1 MLQYVLNRPYM
12 VTAQQR
18 AQAQLDLERNPAWA
32 KKLQLTR
39 VMASH
44 DGCVNSVRWR
54 GDGLLLCS
62 GSDDRCVCVWDRRGA
77 LVGKKKTTHAHN
89 IFDAAFVPGSSA
101 IATAAAD
108 GRVGLVEAWDGDQP
122 ARTLYASRDYGCIA
136 SKLSFVPDDPQ
147 TFVVAFS
154 DARVRL
160 FDLRSR
166 SHAVVL
172 DLGGVGAT
180 AVDFRP
186 RRREIF
192 AVGARVGK
200 G

>member
-1 MLQYVLNRPYM
+1 M
-12 VTAQQR
+12 
-18 AQAQLDLERNPAWA
+18 
-32 KKLQLTR
+32 
-39 VMASH
+39 
-44 DGCVNSVRWR
+44 
-54 GDGLLLCS
+54 
-62 GSDDRCVCVWDRRGA
+62 
-77 LVGKKKTTHAHN
+77 
-89 IFDAAFVPGSSA
+89 PGSSA

-192 AVGARVGK
+192 AVGARAGK